1 MRDFLSFLDIRNK
14 RTGKKKQLRIIF
26 TAKRMQLVLD
36 EATGQAYQCVDT
48 SGYTHSENRGLGFGC
63 QSLCEQELFRPHTT
77 CVGFCAIRRVLKGE
91 IPSIVPVHPYMLLR
105 LHNKY
110 RHHVSI
116 KDLLAKKLLVIVE
129 WLVST

>member
-1 MRDFLSFLDIRNK
+1 MPHLEITNK
-14 RTGKKKQLRIIF
+14 GTGERRQLRIIF
-26 TAKRMQLVLD
+26 AGKRVQVVVD

-48 SGYTHSENRGLGFGC
+48 SGYNRSENRGLGFGC
-63 QSLCEQELFRPHTT
+63 QSLCEQELLRPHTT

-91 IPSIVPVHPYMLLR
+91 VPAILPVYPYLLLR

-110 RHHVSI
+110 RHHVWL
-116 KDLLAKKLLVIVE
+116 KDLLIKKLLAIVE

>member
-1 MRDFLSFLDIRNK
+1 MPSFLEIRNK
-14 RTGKKKQLRIIF
+14 RTGAKKQLRILF
-26 TAKRMQLVLD
+26 SGKRLQVVVD

-48 SGYTHSENRGLGFGC
+48 RGYTRSENRGLGFGC
-63 QSLCEQELFRPHTT
+63 QSLCEQELLRPHAT
-77 CVGFCAIRRVLKGE
+77 CIGFCAIRRVLKGE
-91 IPSIVPVHPYMLLR
+91 IPTIVPVHPYLLLR

-110 RHHVSI
+110 RHHVWV

>member
-1 MRDFLSFLDIRNK
+1 MPHLEITNK
-14 RTGKKKQLRIIF
+14 GTGERRQLRIIF
-26 TAKRMQLVLD
+26 AGKRVQVVVD

-48 SGYTHSENRGLGFGC
+48 SGYNRSENRGLGFGC
-63 QSLCEQELFRPHTT
+63 QSLCEQELLRPHTT

-91 IPSIVPVHPYMLLR
+91 VPAILPVYPYLLLR

-110 RHHVSI
+110 RHHVWL
-116 KDLLAKKLLVIVE
+116 KDLLVKKLLAIVE